1 MRRHDTDGDFEQK
14 VRELRALMDEMP
26 YEDVVEVYRM
36 VCTARGEQFIDN
48 YLDALKKLNQRQNR
62 E

>member
-1 MRRHDTDGDFEQK
+1 MTQMEIFERK
-14 VRELRALMDEMP
+14 LRELWALMDEMP
-26 YEDVVEVYRM
+26 REDVVEVYKM
-36 VCTARGEQFIDN
+36 VCTARREQFIDN